1 MSSKVFVSR
10 RIPARGLDKVLAA
23 ADAEVWEDELPPP
36 YEILVEK
43 AQSADGLLCLLT
55 DRIDAPLMDAAP
67 GLKVISN
74 FAVGYDNIDVPA
86 ATERG
91 IPIGNTPGVLTETT
105 ADFAWALLM
114 AAARRVAEGDRYT
127 RKGQWKTWGPT
138 LLLGQDVH
146 DATLGIIGFGRIG
159 QAVARRAQG
168 FGMRILYYDIQR
180 NEEAE
185 STLGAE
191 YVDLDTL
198 LQKSDFV
205 SVHTW
210 LSDETYHLISD
221 REFGIMKETAILI
234 NDARGPIVDPDAL
247 HRALSKGKI
256 AYAALDVTDPEP
268 LPVDH
273 PLVTLDNI
281 LITPHI
287 ASASTET
294 RGLMASM
301 AADNLL
307 AGLAGEQLP
316 NCVNPEVYD
325 RE

>member
-146 DATLGIIGFGRIG
+146 DATLGIIGLGRIG